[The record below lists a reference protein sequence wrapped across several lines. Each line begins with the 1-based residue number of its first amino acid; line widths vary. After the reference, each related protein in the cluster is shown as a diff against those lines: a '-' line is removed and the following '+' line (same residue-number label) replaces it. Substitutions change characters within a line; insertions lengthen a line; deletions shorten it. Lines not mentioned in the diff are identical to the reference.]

1 MKVNSENKQGLL
13 LEVVQILTD
22 MNLIITKSYISSDGG
37 WFMDGT
43 YISPFLIHLHSIEFR
58 LIKSFG
64 NLITC
69 MQFSMLKM
77 SMEINS
83 LIKASSTTLN
93 MFVPNLDPLNKPYIC
108 LI

>member
-43 YISPFLIHLHSIEFR
+43 YISTFFIPFYSIDQINF
-58 LIKSFG
+58 KSFG
-64 NLITC
+64 NLLVC
-69 MQFSMLKM
+69 SF
-77 SMEINS
+77 
-83 LIKASSTTLN
+83 
-93 MFVPNLDPLNKPYIC
+93 PC
-108 LI
+108 